1 MQNMP
6 PRSPRPTTGTRI
18 SAHVKWFNSEKGF
31 GFVSPTDGTPDAF
44 LHASVL
50 APMQLTSLPEGAPIT
65 CEVAQGPKGPQVVR
79 IIDVGSAPARAGGG
93 GGGGMGGGGYGGGG
107 GGGGGGMSSGGYGGG
122 GGGGGGAAPGS
133 GEMITGAVKWFKPEK
148 GFGFIAADDGGK
160 DVFIH
165 KSVLRR
171 CGIMSLDADQRV
183 QMTVQSTAKGREATW
198 IGVG

>member
-79 IIDVGSAPARAGGG
+79 IIDVGSAPARS
-93 GGGGMGGGGYGGGG
+93 GGG
-107 GGGGGGMSSGGYGGG
+107 GGGGGGMGMSSGYGG

-183 QMTVQSTAKGREATW
+183 QMTVQSTPKGREATW